1 MERENIESIVKRLE
15 DEMIR
20 IKSRQTTDYKSIVS
34 KKTWN
39 TNPYDVYV
47 RMNARDQYYRLT
59 VHSASGNVSPINMRY
74 FYRWNNPNV
83 MASPYYPQ
91 STAPEVS
98 ILTLPKAPSKGTFVW
113 DFRINM
119 PLDGLPPPSDVYIK
133 FLFEGTDDFTYTW
146 NQI

>member
-1 MERENIESIVKRLE
+1 MQQENIESIVKRLE
-15 DEMIR
+15 DEMMR
-20 IKSRQTTDYKSIVS
+20 IKSKQTTDYKSIVS

-39 TNPYDVYV
+39 SNAYDVYV

-59 VHSASGNVSPINMRY
+59 IKSVSGDVSAINIKY

-83 MASPYYPQ
+83 MAAPHYPEP
-91 STAPEVS
+91 TAPEVN
-98 ILTLPKAPSKGTFVW
+98 ILTLPQAPSKGTVVW

-119 PLDGLPPPSDVYIK
+119 PLSGFPPPADVYIK

-146 NQI
+146 TQI